1 MKKQVAEI
9 VAAYVGKNRV
19 NAAELPTL
27 IASVSQALGT
37 LGSVGH
43 APAEPAAAL
52 VPAVSI
58 RRSVGVDAITCLDCG
73 KKAKMLKRH
82 LMTAHGLTF
91 DEYRR
96 RWGLA
101 ANYPI
106 VAPNYSARRS
116 EMAKTLGLGRRG

>member
-1 MKKQVAEI
+1 MKEHVAEI
-9 VAAYVGKNRV
+9 VAAYVGKNRLS
-19 NAAELPTL
+19 AAELPGL
-27 IASVSQALGT
+27 IASVSEALGSLNQEQT
-37 LGSVGH
+37 
-43 APAEPAAAL
+43 AAAASPL
-52 VPAVSI
+52 VPAVAI

>member
-1 MKKQVAEI
+1 MKEHVAEI
-9 VAAYVGKNRV
+9 VAAYVGKNRLA
-19 NAAELPTL
+19 AAELPGL
-27 IASVSQALGT
+27 IASVSKALGSLNQELT
-37 LGSVGH
+37 
-43 APAEPAAAL
+43 ATAASPL
-52 VPAVSI
+52 VPAVAI
-58 RRSVGVDAITCLDCG
+58 RRSVGADAITCLDCG

-82 LMTAHGLTF
+82 LMTAHGLTS

-116 EMAKTLGLGRRG
+116 EMAKTLGLGRRA